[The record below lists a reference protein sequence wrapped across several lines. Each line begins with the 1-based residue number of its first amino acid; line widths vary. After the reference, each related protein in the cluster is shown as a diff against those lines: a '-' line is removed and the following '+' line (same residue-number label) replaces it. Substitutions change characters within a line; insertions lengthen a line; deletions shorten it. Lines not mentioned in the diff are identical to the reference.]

1 MGKDLKGKEL
11 GMGLSQ
17 RKDGKYSARFTKSNG
32 YRAEKYFSKLP
43 DARTWLSEQKYLDS
57 QLVTGDMTV
66 DEWYNYWIEN
76 YKEGIVA
83 DNTSKNY
90 KTRYKQ
96 NIKKEIGYL
105 KIHDVRQI
113 HCQKILNDMCDN
125 GRYSYGTIELTQIT
139 LHAIFKGAVSNNYL
153 RINPAEGI
161 KIKRE
166 AKKES
171 ARRVLTRQEQ
181 REFIEYARG
190 SLYEN
195 AYLLVLQTGLRA
207 GEVGGL
213 KWEDIDLIKKCINV
227 KRTLLQ
233 EASKGGFYFGVPK
246 SETSVRTIPLTDEA
260 IRILQHQKLQQA
272 KLKIKSKQWHYE
284 WDGLVFTTINGN
296 PVGAS
301 TFRMMMVRIINNIN
315 LDRKAISED
324 GKYVEFEH
332 AYMHALRHT
341 FATRAIE
348 NGVQPKVLQNIM
360 GHSTLEVTMD
370 LYVHVTEEHS
380 FAEMQKMNVDICQ
393 TLDNSLKLN
402 GVEVA

>member
-17 RKDGKYSARFTKSNG
+17 RKDGRYSARFTKSNG
-32 YRAEKYFSKLP
+32 CRIEKYFFKLV
-43 DARTWLSEQKYLDS
+43 DARTWLSEQRYLDS
-57 QLVTGDMTV
+57 QLVTGEMTV
-66 DEWYNYWIEN
+66 DEWYNYWITN
-76 YKEGIVA
+76 FKDGIVA
-83 DNTSKNY
+83 NNTSKNY

-96 NIKKEIGYL
+96 NVQKAIGFL
-105 KIHDVRQI
+105 KLQDVRQI
-113 HCQKILNDMCDN
+113 HCQQILNDMSDN
-125 GRYSYGTIELTQIT
+125 GRYAYGTIELTQIT
-139 LHAIFKGAVSNNYL
+139 LHAIFKGAVENNYL
-153 RINPAEGI
+153 KHNPADGI

-190 SLYEN
+190 SLYDN
-195 AYLLVLQTGLRA
+195 AYQLVLQTGLRA

-213 KWEDIDLIKKCINV
+213 QWNDIDFEKRYISIQ
-227 KRTLLQ
+227 RTLLQ
-233 EASKGGFYFGVPK
+233 DASQGGFYFGIPK
-246 SETSVRTIPLTDEA
+246 SETSIRIVPLTDEA
-260 IRILQHQKLQQA
+260 IRILNAQKIKQA
-272 KLKIKSKQWHYE
+272 KLKLKSKNWHNE

-315 LDRKAISED
+315 ADRKIID
-324 GKYVEFEH
+324 GEKYKEFEH

-341 FATRAIE
+341 FATRAME

-360 GHSTLEVTMD
+360 GHSTLDVTMD
-370 LYVHVTEEHS
+370 LYVHVTDEHRFS
-380 FAEMQKMNVDICQ
+380 EMQKMNIAV
-393 TLDNSLKLN
+393 
-402 GVEVA
+402 

>member
-11 GMGLSQ
+11 GIGLSQ

-32 YRAEKYFSKLP
+32 RRTEKYFDKIS
-43 DARTWLSEQKYLDS
+43 DARNWLSEQKYLDS
-57 QLVTGDMTV
+57 QIITGNMTV
-66 DEWYNYWIEN
+66 DEWYNYWIDN
-76 YKEGIVA
+76 YKDGIVA
-83 DNTSKNY
+83 DNTSKSY

-96 NIKKEIGYL
+96 NIEKSIGHIRL
-105 KIHDVRQI
+105 EDVRQL

-139 LHAIFKGAVSNNYL
+139 LHAIFKDAVKNNF
-153 RINPAEGI
+153 IKSNPADDI

-166 AKKES
+166 MKKETT
-171 ARRVLTRQEQ
+171 RRVLTRQEQ
-181 REFIEYARG
+181 REFVEYAKN

-195 AYLLVLQTGLRA
+195 AYYLVLQTGLRA

-213 KWEDIDLIKKCINV
+213 KWEDVDFNKKCIYV
-227 KRTLLQ
+227 QRTLLQ
-233 EASKGGFYFGVPK
+233 EASKGGFYFGIPK
-246 SETSVRTIPLTDEA
+246 SESSVRTIPLTDEA
-260 IRILQHQKLQQA
+260 LRILKAQKLKQA
-272 KLKIKSKQWHYE
+272 KLKMKSKDWHCE

-301 TFRMMMVRIINNIN
+301 TFRMMMIRIINNIN
-315 LDRKAISED
+315 TDRKILSEN
-324 GKYVEFEH
+324 GNHEEFEH
-332 AYMHALRHT
+332 AYMHSLRHT

-348 NGVQPKVLQNIM
+348 NGVQPKVLQKIM

-380 FAEMQKMNVDICQ
+380 FSEMEKMNV
-393 TLDNSLKLN
+393 
-402 GVEVA
+402 VV

>member
-17 RKDGKYSARFTKSNG
+17 RKDGRYSARFTKANG
-32 YRAEKYFSKLP
+32 HRVEKYFDKLS
-43 DARTWLSEQKYLDS
+43 DTRAWLSEQKYLDT
-57 QLVTGDMTV
+57 QLVTGNMTV
-66 DEWYNYWIEN
+66 DEWYIYWIEN
-76 YKEGIVA
+76 FKEGIVA
-83 DNTSKNY
+83 DNTLKSY
-90 KTRYKQ
+90 RTRYKQ
-96 NIKKEIGYL
+96 NIKKSIGHIKL
-105 KIHDVRQI
+105 HEVRQI
-113 HCQKILNDMCDN
+113 HCQQILNDMCDN
-125 GRYSYGTIELTQIT
+125 GKYAYGTIELTQIT
-139 LHAIFKGAVSNNYL
+139 LHALFKGAVKNNYIK
-153 RINPAEGI
+153 INPADDI
-161 KIKRE
+161 KIRRE

-171 ARRVLTRQEQ
+171 ARRVLTRKEQ
-181 REFIEYARG
+181 RDFVEYAKG
-190 SLYEN
+190 SLYEE

-213 KWEDIDLIKKCINV
+213 KWEDIDFEKKCINV

-233 EASKGGFYFGVPK
+233 EASKGGFYFGTPK

-260 IRILQHQKLQQA
+260 IRILKAQKLKQL
-272 KLKIKSKQWHYE
+272 KLKMKSKHWHQE

-315 LDRKAISED
+315 QDRQVLSGN
-324 GKYVEFEH
+324 GKYEEFEH
-332 AYMHALRHT
+332 AYMHSLRHT

-380 FAEMQKMNVDICQ
+380 FLEMQKMNIAV
-393 TLDNSLKLN
+393 
-402 GVEVA
+402 

>member
-11 GMGLSQ
+11 GVGLSQ
-17 RKDGKYSARFTKSNG
+17 RKDGKYSARFTKSDG
-32 YRAEKYFSKLP
+32 RRTEKYFEKIT
-43 DARTWLSEQKYLDS
+43 DARNWLSEQRYLDS
-57 QLVTGDMTV
+57 QIITGNMTV
-66 DEWYNYWIEN
+66 DEWYNYWIDN
-76 YKEGIVA
+76 YKNGIVA

-96 NIKKEIGYL
+96 NIKQSIGHIRL
-105 KIHDVRQI
+105 EDVRQL

-139 LHAIFKGAVSNNYL
+139 LHAIFKDAVKNNF
-153 RINPAEGI
+153 IKSNPADDI

-166 AKKES
+166 MKKETT
-171 ARRVLTRQEQ
+171 RRVLTRKEQ
-181 REFIEYARG
+181 REFVEYAKN

-195 AYLLVLQTGLRA
+195 AYCLVLQTGLRA
-207 GEVGGL
+207 GEIGGL
-213 KWEDIDLIKKCINV
+213 KWEDIDFDKKCIYV
-227 KRTLLQ
+227 QRTLLQ

-260 IRILQHQKLQQA
+260 LRILKAQKLKQS
-272 KLKIKSKQWHYE
+272 KLKMKSKDWHYE
-284 WDGLVFTTINGN
+284 WDGLIFTTINGN

-301 TFRMMMVRIINNIN
+301 TFRMMMIRIINNIN
-315 LDRKAISED
+315 QDRQVLSED
-324 GKYVEFEH
+324 GKYEEFEH
-332 AYMHALRHT
+332 AYMHSLRHT

-348 NGVQPKVLQNIM
+348 NGVQPKVLQKIM

-380 FAEMQKMNVDICQ
+380 FSEMEKMNVA
-393 TLDNSLKLN
+393 
-402 GVEVA
+402 V